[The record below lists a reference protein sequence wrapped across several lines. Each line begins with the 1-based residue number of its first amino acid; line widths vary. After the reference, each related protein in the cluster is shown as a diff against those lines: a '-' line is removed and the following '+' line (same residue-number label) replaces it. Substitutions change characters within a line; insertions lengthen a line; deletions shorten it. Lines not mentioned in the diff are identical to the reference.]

1 MASTDDQQRKREN
14 ISLDNNK
21 DVIIIDSRSS
31 SSSGSSYEMMI
42 TTTTG
47 SNETGHQQRDEEE
60 DEDEAEVYEDPEAA
74 AESEALDARYRK
86 MATLL
91 VILCL
96 INTVIYIASSP
107 ASFWMGRR
115 DASKGQSAA
124 THPHHPLTLAF
135 LLLAILFELL
145 GLVAILCRSRLLLLL
160 YGVSMVVALVSLL
173 FLLLRGSFGVLLT
186 TVVNVFAIWRTYYFL
201 VSGGGG
207 GGGGSD
213 ESDRRGV
220 SIKRSQKR
228 RSRSRST
235 MTRNG
240 DQNSRNSSGVF
251 GRWSVNRNRA
261 PGDEESPGI
270 K

>member
-1 MASTDDQQRKREN
+1 M
-14 ISLDNNK
+14 
-21 DVIIIDSRSS
+21 
-31 SSSGSSYEMMI
+31 
-42 TTTTG
+42 
-47 SNETGHQQRDEEE
+47 
-60 DEDEAEVYEDPEAA
+60 
-74 AESEALDARYRK
+74 
-86 MATLL
+86 
-91 VILCL
+91 
-96 INTVIYIASSP
+96 
-107 ASFWMGRR
+107 
-115 DASKGQSAA
+115 
-124 THPHHPLTLAF
+124 
-135 LLLAILFELL
+135 LAILFELL

-207 GGGGSD
+207 GGSD
-213 ESDRRGV
+213 ERGV
-220 SIKRSQKR
+220 SIRRSQKR

-251 GRWSVNRNRA
+251 GRWSVNRNRT